1 MINMQ
6 MNVILHLKIHE
17 FLIILHILQV
27 ISITLIVMKSHSN
40 LCSNW
45 EYKLC
50 VHDAQDCPKLHH
62 QPVQQIVQ
70 LHGHVLQGVSRNK
83 KCSCGNIFSR
93 MVCACC
99 CVKTLGDGISHTQ
112 ALPHKSNGDWERGAC
127 MYSLVKGIS
136 SCQSITFLYL
146 HRI

>member
-1 MINMQ
+1 M
-6 MNVILHLKIHE
+6 
-17 FLIILHILQV
+17 
-27 ISITLIVMKSHSN
+27 
-40 LCSNW
+40 
-45 EYKLC
+45 Y
-50 VHDAQDCPKLHH
+50 DAQDCSKLHH

-70 LHGHVLQGVSRNK
+70 LRGHVLQGVSKNK

-112 ALPHKSNGDWERGAC
+112 ALPHKSRGDSGGRGGGGC
-127 MYSLVKGIS
+127 IYSLVKGIS

-146 HRI
+146 HGI